1 MTIKMKAD
9 VRDVTGKK
17 VKKLREEG
25 LVPAVAYGHGVEPQ
39 NLWVNLLDLERV
51 YAKAGESAIIELDVK
66 GKKVNALIH
75 DVQLDPMS
83 GKFSHID
90 FFQVQMD
97 EEVETEIPLEF
108 IGESEAVKALG
119 GVLVKNMDEIP
130 VKCLPAN
137 LPQNFK
143 INLEKLKTFDDHIT
157 VADLKTSDKVEIM
170 LEDNAVIALVT
181 PPRSQEELE
190 SLEQKV
196 EEDVTKVA
204 GVVKEGDN
212 AEKK

>member
-9 VRDVTGKK
+9 IRDVVGKK
-17 VKKLREEG
+17 VKKMRKEG
-25 LVPAVAYGHGVEPQ
+25 KVPAVAYGHGVEPQ

-75 DVQLDPMS
+75 DVQLDHMS

-90 FFQVQMD
+90 FFQVQMN

-108 IGESEAVKALG
+108 IGEAAAVKALG
-119 GVLVKNMDEIP
+119 GVLVKNMDTVP
-130 VKCLPAN
+130 VRCLPAD
-137 LPQNFK
+137 LPKNFEIDLSK
-143 INLEKLKTFDDHIT
+143 LETFEDHIT
-157 VADLKTSDKVEIM
+157 VADLKVFKKVQID
-170 LEDNAVIALVT
+170 LEPETVIALVA
-181 PPRSQEELE
+181 PPRTEAEME

-196 EEDVTKVA
+196 QEDVTKVA
-204 GVVKEGDN
+204 GVNKEKAEG
-212 AEKK
+212 EKK